1 MASIENR
8 SKVQVSVK
16 NRDDLTKTFEYS
28 ADKAIKTYVEQ
39 LKAQGYKPRL
49 ASLNNHYAIRARQV
63 GYPDLCLFA
72 SSEEEALELKQRIES
87 ERRRGIVIDYGLAR
101 RNTFA
106 DLLIRYLREESPR
119 HKSFDIEGYKI
130 NAVLEDAGLPREDL
144 AAILDAHPNPH
155 AKWQGKRMPKPS
167 GTRMSEPSEASR
179 FVRKPFADVVP
190 DDFRDYIDERCQI
203 VAASSVD
210 REIDLFTAVCNIA
223 IDTWRIPCLKS
234 PLDGVR
240 RPSYFNERDRRLKGD
255 EEVRLLAAAYEEDK
269 ARSIALRLE
278 QLMHEEREDANNAH
292 TTYKRK
298 KIVKSAREE
307 YADEA
312 AQSYTHVALFETF
325 IQFLL
330 MTGARRSEA
339 LNLTWSRLDLE
350 AQTALLPDTKNG
362 RARKLSIRTDLV
374 RLLRQLPRDSDR
386 VFPIA
391 IDGLRKAWGR
401 ICTQAGL
408 TDDQELRIH
417 DLRHEAISRV
427 AEASSNTPGGFTLV
441 DLQAFSGHRD
451 TRMLLRYAHL
461 CAQSLAKRL
470 DAAFADGKQ
479 VDIHH
484 GRRRLK
490 ADAEVSIG
498 ELAGEHKSAE
508 IKTLPSFAYSAQS
521 TTITWSNSINKING
535 KISTAAH

>member
-28 ADKAIKTYVEQ
+28 ADKAIKAYVEQ
-39 LKAQGYKPRL
+39 LKTQGYKPRL

-72 SSEEEALELKQRIES
+72 SSEAEALELKQRIES
-87 ERRRGIVIDYGLAR
+87 ERRRGIIIDYGLAR
-101 RNTFA
+101 RTTFA
-106 DLLIRYLREESPR
+106 DLLIRYLHEESPR

-130 NAVLEDAGLPREDL
+130 NAILEDAGLPRQDI
-144 AAILDAHPNPH
+144 AAILAAHPNPNV
-155 AKWQGKRMPKPS
+155 KWQGKQMPKPS
-167 GTRMSEPSEASR
+167 GTRMSEASDASR

-190 DDFRDYIDERCQI
+190 DDFRDYIDERCQV
-203 VAASSVD
+203 VAAASVD

-240 RPSYFNERDRRLKGD
+240 RPSYFNERDRRLTGD
-255 EEVRLLAAAYEEDK
+255 EEARLLAAAYAEDRE
-269 ARSIALRLE
+269 RSIALRLE
-278 QLMHEEREDANNAH
+278 ELMHEERKDANSAH

-298 KIVKSAREE
+298 KIVKTAREE

-325 IQFLL
+325 IHFLL
-330 MTGARRSEA
+330 MTGARRCEA

-350 AQTALLPDTKNG
+350 AQTAFLPDTKNG
-362 RARKLSIRTDLV
+362 RARKLSIRMDLV

-391 IDGLRKAWGR
+391 IDGLRNAWGR

-408 TDDQELRIH
+408 TGDHELRIH

-470 DAAFADGKQ
+470 DAAFSDTNQ
-479 VDIHH
+479 VACHH

-490 ADAEVSIG
+490 GDADVTLRDLTQQPEPVLPKIAPVFSVSIQPTPVTWG
-498 ELAGEHKSAE
+498 AVTYKN
-508 IKTLPSFAYSAQS
+508 IQKTA
-521 TTITWSNSINKING
+521 
-535 KISTAAH
+535 

>member
-16 NRDDLTKTFEYS
+16 HRDDLTKTFEYS
-28 ADKAIKTYVEQ
+28 ADKAIKAYVEQ
-39 LKAQGYKPRL
+39 LKAEGYKPRL
-49 ASLNNHYAIRARQV
+49 VSLNNHYAIRARQV

-72 SSEEEALELKQRIES
+72 SSEAEALELKQRVES
-87 ERRRGIVIDYGLAR
+87 ERRRGIIIDYGLAR
-101 RNTFA
+101 RTTFA
-106 DLLIRYLREESPR
+106 DLMIRYLQEESPR
-119 HKSFDIEGYKI
+119 HKSFEIESYKI
-130 NAVLEDAGLPREDL
+130 NAILEDAGLPRQDL
-144 AAILDAHPNPH
+144 AAILAAHPNPH
-155 AKWQGKRMPKPS
+155 VKWQGKRMPKPS
-167 GTRMSEPSEASR
+167 GTRMSEPTEASR
-179 FVRKPFADVVP
+179 FIRKPFADVVP

-240 RPSYFNERDRRLKGD
+240 RPSYFNERDRRLTGD
-255 EEVRLLAAAYEEDK
+255 EEARLLAAAYEADRE
-269 ARSIALRLE
+269 RSIALRLE
-278 QLMHEEREDANNAH
+278 ELMHEERKDASSAH

-298 KIVKSAREE
+298 KIVKEAREQ
-307 YADEA
+307 YLAEA
-312 AQSYTHVALFETF
+312 EQSYTHVALLETL

-362 RARKLSIRTDLV
+362 RARKLSIRMDLV

-391 IDGLRKAWGR
+391 IDGLRNAWGR

-408 TDDQELRIH
+408 TGDHELRIH

-470 DAAFADGKQ
+470 DAAFSDSNQ
-479 VDIHH
+479 VACHH

-490 ADAEVSIG
+490 GDADVTLRDLTQQPEPALPKIAPVFSVSIQPTPVTWG
-498 ELAGEHKSAE
+498 AVTYKN
-508 IKTLPSFAYSAQS
+508 IQKTA
-521 TTITWSNSINKING
+521 
-535 KISTAAH
+535 